1 MIKTWLLTGHLSK
14 EKLITKI
21 NNSKIKCIFTS
32 KDKYNRY
39 IANCF
44 KGKTDF
50 KEKNELQKFI
60 KEEVVD
66 NSILIGKFKLF

>member
-1 MIKTWLLTGHLSK
+1 MKYIPIVLAKRVKPLKNVSY
-14 EKLITKI
+14 IFKI
-21 NNSKIKCIFTS
+21 
-32 KDKYNRY
+32 
-39 IANCF
+39 F